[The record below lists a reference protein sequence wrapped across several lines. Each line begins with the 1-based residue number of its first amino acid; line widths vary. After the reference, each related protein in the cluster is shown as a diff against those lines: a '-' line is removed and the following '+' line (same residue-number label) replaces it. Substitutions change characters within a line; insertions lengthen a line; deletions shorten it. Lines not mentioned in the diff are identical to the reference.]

1 MLKRK
6 LQLILNILLKQF
18 EKKIEL
24 QQEVDRLEPLFKSE
38 QEYKNFVKDHN
49 RHVVKRGDLA
59 TYKGN
64 CYLGIDAGSTTTKV
78 ALAGEDGELL
88 YSYYNNNNGSPLHAV
103 VEALHEID
111 TQMPKDSQDR
121 IFLFDRIRRTS

>member
-78 ALAGEDGELL
+78 ALAGEEW
-88 YSYYNNNNGSPLHAV
+88 
-103 VEALHEID
+103 
-111 TQMPKDSQDR
+111 
-121 IFLFDRIRRTS
+121 RTSLQLLQ